1 MQPIMIF
8 EPERMRRVGRRQR
21 LRQSACF
28 VELDIDGI
36 VAFPQPLQ
44 RRAIMHAF
52 IGADL
57 KRPADPR
64 QRLVLAGRQR
74 LLDQRDADF
83 GANRKILFEI
93 AGRPCLV
100 GINDEL
106 RFGGGPCA
114 PP

>member
-1 MQPIMIF
+1 
-8 EPERMRRVGRRQR
+8 
-21 LRQSACF
+21 
-28 VELDIDGI
+28 
-36 VAFPQPLQ
+36 
-44 RRAIMHAF
+44 MHAF

-100 GINDEL
+100 GINDEF
-106 RFGGGPCA
+106 RFGGGLAHRRNPVA
-114 PP
+114 VAVAAELDLEQRPVRGRRRRRRHRLR